1 VNEVQWND
9 LGTAQEVAAAIGAR
23 ILQGPAGRRFQGV
36 STDTRTLQ
44 RGDLFFALRGE
55 HFDGHDFVPAALQQ
69 GAAGAIVQRP
79 GPWAPAADQVL
90 LQVDDPLLALGR
102 LAAWHRQWF
111 PAPVV
116 AVTGSCG
123 KTTTKEI
130 LATVLGVERTVLAS
144 PSNFNNEIGLPLTLL
159 RLRAHHQVVV
169 TEMAMR
175 GRGQIAYLAA
185 LAAPQIGV
193 VTNIGVSHFE
203 RLGSMREIAAAKGE
217 LIAALPPEGLALL
230 NGDDLR
236 VRSLAAQSVAPVW
249 FYGLGSGNAFTVEHL
264 TSQGLEGSDFT
275 LVTPAG
281 SISASLP
288 LPGRHNVANAL
299 AAAAVGQFLGLSL
312 SQIREGFSRCR
323 TGNLRLQAVTTPQG
337 VRFINDAYNAAPASV
352 RAALDVLAETP
363 APGRKVAVLGDM
375 RELGTV
381 AVVEHLRLGQ
391 EIVTRP
397 VDRLITVGE
406 LGAEIARGATIA
418 GFPAEAV
425 QVCATPAEAVAFL
438 REDLRPGDLVLVK
451 ASRAL
456 ALETIIQDLISDPEE
471 EN

>member
-1 VNEVQWND
+1 MNEAQWDD
-9 LGTAQEVAAAIGAR
+9 LGAAQEIAAAIGAQW
-23 ILQGPAGRRFQGV
+23 LQGPSDRRVQGA

-44 RGDLFFALRGE
+44 PGDLFFALRGE
-55 HFDGHDFVPAALQQ
+55 RFDGHAFVPDALRQ
-69 GAAGAIVQRP
+69 GAAGVVVQRP
-79 GPWAPAADQVL
+79 GNWGPAADQVV

-102 LAAWHRQWF
+102 LAAWHRQRF
-111 PAPVV
+111 PVPVV

-130 LATVLGVERTVLAS
+130 LAAVLGVERTVLAS
-144 PSNFNNEIGLPLTLL
+144 ASNFNNEIGLPLTLL

-203 RLGSMREIAAAKGE
+203 LLGSMREIAAAKGE
-217 LIAALPPEGLALL
+217 LIASLPPEGLAVL

-236 VRSLAAQSVAPVW
+236 VRSLAEQSAAPVW
-249 FYGLGSGNAFTVEHL
+249 FYGLGSGNAFTIDHL
-264 TSQGLEGSDFT
+264 TSRGLAGSDFT
-275 LVTPAG
+275 LVTPQG
-281 SISASLP
+281 SIPVSLP
-288 LPGRHNVANAL
+288 LPGRHNIANAL

-312 SQIREGFSRCR
+312 SQIRAGFTRCR
-323 TGNLRLQAVTTPQG
+323 TGDLRLQTVTTARG

-363 APGRKVAVLGDM
+363 ATGRRVAVLGDM
-375 RELGTV
+375 RELGAV

-391 EIVTRP
+391 DLATRP
-397 VDRLITVGE
+397 VDRLITVGQ
-406 LGAEIARGATIA
+406 LGAEIARGAAIA
-418 GFPAEAV
+418 GFPEEALR
-425 QVCATPAEAVAFL
+425 VCETPAEAVAFL
-438 REDLRPGDLVLVK
+438 RAELAPGDLVLVK

-456 ALETIIQDLISDPEE
+456 ALETIIQDLLSDPEE